1 MDNNRKHSQQG
12 ETKQNK
18 RAKTTTTDTSFDPA
32 AAHPSFFVQSE
43 LIPKEYK
50 DKNICSNFL
59 GDLTDQWVVVFS
71 FLDLSYKDR
80 IEMRCYCRLFHKVEN
95 ILTLN
100 KHGYEMLTP
109 IPKWTEFPHPKYS
122 TLNELMDKLNA
133 MYAAL
138 PSDWEECT
146 VPGSL
151 VVETKVRAKYVD
163 EYSDDDDADDTDD
176 EFYNATIQK
185 VNDAD
190 ETFDIV
196 FDDNDYGTRIN
207 VPLNEIQIQTVSVIK
222 VFFFCA
228 HIKAVQTLFIALL
241 TILFYLFYIF
251 SLNLFYLFFFHI
263 RRKASWQK
271 RKRTKKCV
279 FNL

>member
-1 MDNNRKHSQQG
+1 M
-12 ETKQNK
+12 
-18 RAKTTTTDTSFDPA
+18 
-32 AAHPSFFVQSE
+32 
-43 LIPKEYK
+43 
-50 DKNICSNFL
+50 
-59 GDLTDQWVVVFS
+59 VFS

-146 VPGSL
+146 VPGLL
-151 VVETKVRAKYVD
+151 VVEMKVRAKYVD
-163 EYSDDDDADDTDD
+163 DENSSDDDDDD
-176 EFYNATIQK
+176 ETNEEFEDATIEK
-185 VNDAD
+185 VNDD

-196 FDDNDYGTRIN
+196 FDNDYYGARKN
-207 VPLNEIQIQTVSVIK
+207 VPVNEIQIQNVRYFVMC
-222 VFFFCA
+222 FYFCA
-228 HIKAVQTLFIALL
+228 HIKAVQNIVYCFAHNSLL
-241 TILFYLFYIF
+241 
-251 SLNLFYLFFFHI
+251 SLLYFFH
-263 RRKASWQK
+263 
-271 RKRTKKCV
+271 
-279 FNL
+279 

>member
-1 MDNNRKHSQQG
+1 
-12 ETKQNK
+12 
-18 RAKTTTTDTSFDPA
+18 
-32 AAHPSFFVQSE
+32 
-43 LIPKEYK
+43 
-50 DKNICSNFL
+50 
-59 GDLTDQWVVVFS
+59 
-71 FLDLSYKDR
+71 
-80 IEMRCYCRLFHKVEN
+80 
-95 ILTLN
+95 
-100 KHGYEMLTP
+100 MLTP

-151 VVETKVRAKYVD
+151 VVEMKVRAKYTYA

-207 VPLNEIQIQTVSVIK
+207 VPLNEIQIQNVSVIK
-222 VFFFCA
+222 VFF
-228 HIKAVQTLFIALL
+228 
-241 TILFYLFYIF
+241 IF
-251 SLNLFYLFFFHI
+251 V
-263 RRKASWQK
+263 
-271 RKRTKKCV
+271 RT
-279 FNL
+279 

>member
-109 IPKWTEFPHPKYS
+109 IPKWTEFPHPNYS

-138 PSDWEECT
+138 PSDWLECT

-151 VVETKVRAKYVD
+151 VVEMKVRAKYM
-163 EYSDDDDADDTDD
+163 YSN

-222 VFFFCA
+222 VSFFLCA
-228 HIKAVQTLFIALL
+228 HKGCCVQTLFIALL

-251 SLNLFYLFFFHI
+251 SLNLFYLFFFQI